1 MDRRKFNRQAL
12 LLSAG
17 LVLGGQ
23 KVFAKTFL
31 SAEQARQV
39 MWPDLV
45 MEAFEVTLTKS
56 QMKSI
61 KKASKTRVRSNILK
75 GFKSKSGEYLIV
87 DQVIGKHEFID
98 LAVGLDAQG
107 QVKGIEIL
115 TYRESYGDEI
125 MNPKWRDQFT
135 GKGAEVL
142 VLDEQIKNISGAT
155 MSCRHVTDGVNRLT
169 ATWQQV
175 LQNV

>member
-1 MDRRKFNRQAL
+1 M
-12 LLSAG
+12 
-17 LVLGGQ
+17 
-23 KVFAKTFL
+23 
-31 SAEQARQV
+31 
-39 MWPDLV
+39 
-45 MEAFEVTLTKS
+45 
-56 QMKSI
+56 
-61 KKASKTRVRSNILK
+61 
-75 GFKSKSGEYLIV
+75 
-87 DQVIGKHEFID
+87 IGKHEFID
-98 LAVGLDAQG
+98 LAVGLGAQG

-175 LQNV
+175 LQYV